1 MRIFRN
7 KTTGKR
13 IELHDKSDSNL
24 IKDLEENVE
33 FQELFLE

>member
-7 KTTGKR
+7 KKTGKR
-13 IELHDKSDSNL
+13 IQLYEKSDSNL
-24 IKDLEENVE
+24 IKDLEENKE